1 MRIDAPWTWGRSGAL
16 LLLLAAQPVMAAGL
30 GIPLDGFIGTFETF
44 VTGLGLV
51 VGLVGLTGYVGSLM
65 DNPFSNILA
74 GSVGFFVKAGLLG
87 GGGALLGLMGL
98 VGGAT
103 L

>member
-1 MRIDAPWTWGRSGAL
+1 MTHRTTQITTAVLISTVGHAH
-16 LLLLAAQPVMAAGL
+16 AAGL
-30 GIPLDGFIGTFETF
+30 GIPLDGFIGSFETF
-44 VTGLGLV
+44 VTGLGLA

-74 GSVGFFVKAGLLG
+74 GSVGFFVKAGILG
-87 GGGALLGLMGL
+87 GGAALLGVLGL

>member
-1 MRIDAPWTWGRSGAL
+1 MKTAGPWTVGSAVGL
-16 LLLLAAQPVMAAGL
+16 LLTAHPVMAAGL

-74 GSVGFFVKAGLLG
+74 GSVGFFTKAGLLG
-87 GGGALLGLMGL
+87 GGAALLGVLGL

>member
-1 MRIDAPWTWGRSGAL
+1 MTTAPHGSCGARQCCL
-16 LLLLAAQPVMAAGL
+16 SWLAQAATAAGL

-65 DNPFSNILA
+65 DNPF
-74 GSVGFFVKAGLLG
+74 
-87 GGGALLGLMGL
+87 
-98 VGGAT
+98 
-103 L
+103 

>member
-1 MRIDAPWTWGRSGAL
+1 MHTQSTWIGTVVGVGLVCTAQ
-16 LLLLAAQPVMAAGL
+16 AATAAGL
-30 GIPLDGFIGTFETF
+30 GIPLDGFIGSFETF
-44 VTGLGLV
+44 VTGLGMV

-74 GSVGFFVKAGLLG
+74 GSVGFFVKAGMLG
-87 GGGALLGLMGL
+87 GGTALMGVMGL

>member
-1 MRIDAPWTWGRSGAL
+1 MRIDAPWAWGRSGAL

-51 VGLVGLTGYVGSLM
+51 VGLVGLTGYVGSLVRCE
-65 DNPFSNILA
+65 S
-74 GSVGFFVKAGLLG
+74 
-87 GGGALLGLMGL
+87 AL
-98 VGGAT
+98 
-103 L
+103 

>member
-1 MRIDAPWTWGRSGAL
+1 MRTRNAGLMMGVL
-16 LLLLAAQPVMAAGL
+16 LGTVVQADAAGL

-44 VTGLGLV
+44 VTGLGLA

-87 GGGALLGLMGL
+87 GGAALLGVLGL